1 MGKNHKDSKMKHSDQ
16 YYTKKIIREGALTL
30 ISVFF
35 IGVVGFPLLWMALS
49 SLKPPTELFKIPP
62 QIFPHQISF
71 EWYREAFSNT
81 TVLRYFLN
89 SFLVATSTTIIV
101 IIIATLGAYSLT
113 RFRYFG
119 RKAITMAVL
128 SAYCIPPIMLMI
140 PLYRIVASLNL
151 KSSLFGVIIGHMTVT
166 FPFAIWLLISFFRGI
181 PREIEEA
188 ALVDGGS
195 DLTIFLKIILP
206 LCIPGILSTGIL
218 VFILSWNEYLLSSVL
233 VSQDSMKTLTV
244 GLANYISS
252 VEINWGVIMALG
264 TATTIPIVLMFSAI
278 QRYFIEGL
286 TAGAVKG

>member
-1 MGKNHKDSKMKHSDQ
+1 MMKHSDQ
-16 YYTKKIIREGALTL
+16 YYTRKIITQGAIVL
-30 ISVFF
+30 ISVLF
-35 IGVVGFPLLWMALS
+35 IGIVGFPLLWMVFS

-62 QIFPHQISF
+62 TIFPHKISF
-71 EWYREAFSNT
+71 EWYQEAFSNT
-81 TVLRYFLN
+81 TVIRYFLN
-89 SFLVATSTTIIV
+89 SFLVASGTTIIV
-101 IIIATLGAYSLT
+101 IIIATFGAYSLT

-119 RKAITMAVL
+119 RKVITTAVL

-140 PLYRIVASLNL
+140 PLYRIVAGMHLN
-151 KSSLFGVIIGHMTVT
+151 SSLFGVIIGHMTVT
-166 FPFAIWLLISFFRGI
+166 FPFAIWLLISFFRSI

-195 DLTIFLKIILP
+195 DLTIFSRIIMP

-264 TATTIPIVLMFSAI
+264 TATTIPIILMFSAI
-278 QRYFIEGL
+278 QKYFIEGL

>member
-1 MGKNHKDSKMKHSDQ
+1 MKFFAQNTSRKLIQ
-16 YYTKKIIREGALTL
+16 RTILVLLTVMAVGL
-30 ISVFF
+30 
-35 IGVVGFPLLWMALS
+35 VGFPLLWMVLS
-49 SLKPPTELFKIPP
+49 SFKPSTELFKMPP
-62 QIFPHQISF
+62 TIFPHNFSF
-71 EWYREAFSNT
+71 EWYREAFSNSI
-81 TVLRYFLN
+81 VVRYFLN
-89 SFLVATSTTIIV
+89 SLIVATVTSILV

-113 RFRYFG
+113 RFRFFG

-140 PLYRIVASLNL
+140 PLYRIIASLQL
-151 KSSLFGVIIGHMTVT
+151 KASLFSVIIGHMTVT
-166 FPFAIWLLISFFRGI
+166 FPFAIWLLIAFFRSI

-195 DLTIFLKIILP
+195 DLTVFYKIILP

-218 VFILSWNEYLLSSVL
+218 VFILSWNEYLLASVL
-233 VSQDSMKTLTV
+233 VSQDTMKTLTV

-264 TATTIPIVLMFSAI
+264 TATTIPVVLMFTAI
-278 QRYFIEGL
+278 QRYFVEGL